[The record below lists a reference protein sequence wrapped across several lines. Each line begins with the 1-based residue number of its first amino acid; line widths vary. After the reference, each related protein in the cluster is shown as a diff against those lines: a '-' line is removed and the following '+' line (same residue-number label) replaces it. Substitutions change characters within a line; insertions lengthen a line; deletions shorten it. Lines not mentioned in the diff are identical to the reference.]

1 MFFNLFK
8 VLGLLIRWIDLILLT
23 IILYILALLPR
34 SWTKSFYPKLFWIWC
49 RHFVR
54 ALNVDLKLSQHNI
67 EPLPDRYLLIANH
80 PSAFEDIGIP
90 SLFDVYSLA
99 KEGVRHWPIAGPI
112 SEAAGTLYVIR
123 SNKDSRK
130 EAYQNMIDALKSG
143 KNLAVY
149 PEGGCFGRRVHDF
162 RYGPFD
168 ISRQSGV
175 PILPI
180 FLHYEAQDDFEWGNG
195 QTLIDKIRHFMA
207 TKNNRATYHVY
218 DAIDPK
224 DFDSKEEYMQHV
236 HDLYKKWE
244 TKYFD

>member
-1 MFFNLFK
+1 MFHNLFK
-8 VLGLLIRWIDLILLT
+8 IISLIIRWIDLIILT
-23 IILYILALLPR
+23 VILYLLALLPR
-34 SWTKSFYPKLFWIWC
+34 AWTESFYPKLFWIWC

-54 ALNVDLKLSQHNI
+54 ALNVDLKLSQHNTESI
-67 EPLPDRYLLIANH
+67 PEHYLLIANH

-90 SLFDVYSLA
+90 SLFNVYSLA
-99 KEGVRHWPIAGPI
+99 KEGVRHWPVAGPI

-130 EAYQNMIDALKSG
+130 EAYQNMIDALNLG

-149 PEGGCFGRRVHDF
+149 PEGGCFGRRIHEF

-168 ISRQSGV
+168 ISLKTGIPV
-175 PILPI
+175 LPI
-180 FLHYEAQDDFEWGNG
+180 FLHYEAQDDFEWGDG
-195 QTLIDKIRHFMA
+195 QTLIDKIKHFMA

-218 DAIDPK
+218 DAIDPTE
-224 DFDSKEEYMQHV
+224 FDDKESYMRHV